1 MNIFGVTKMSKTV
14 ATCIA
19 ETNLVQGEPQE
30 NVFFLTLSRK
40 IEDFPNEFL
49 RTARSTSPIQIC
61 AIFST
66 IGPDNL
72 AAVLNLELNAELE
85 KIAAACSN
93 QAVLDFEGFAN
104 QVINNLNVKVCNFAA
119 NKGTQFKTSM
129 SMFVIEG
136 DILRVIHVG
145 ITKAV
150 LFRNNRIMLLTEEQ
164 TVAHRYVQMGAIQ
177 PGEELTHPENM
188 NLTQYLGKMP
198 QEGPV
203 NADKKVHLKLQD
215 NDELFLM
222 GVGLS
227 RKLPSQ
233 MRNSIIAKPLSTEVK
248 SKEIINAAVS
258 YGLKSGLTLIDIK
271 VESTFLL
278 PGDAVINSNLK
289 TEAPVATRPGNAA
302 KEQSNNAFTNF
313 ESSDDSSNTINYVP
327 GSATLG
333 LSDMDDDE
341 PIVNEQKEKIKT
353 IIIPIVIFIV
363 CILLGFGVTF
373 MVFNMK
379 NLISFTEPTT
389 FLTDS
394 SIGTVLYAASDST
407 PVYSQASLDATVIGT
422 LNRGDVVTLQ
432 EVADNTFSKVVTA
445 NNVTGYV
452 LSAQLLEEDPTYF
465 DETTEMTGDPTPVP
479 TTDTMP
485 TESTTHMT
493 TTAVQTD
500 QIWNT
505 KATTT
510 TSSSETVEPD
520 ENKMTPMPT
529 PTDGNGGN
537 GGNEGGNGG
546 NEGGNGGNEGGN
558 GGNEGGNGGN
568 EGGNGGNEGGNGG
581 NEGGNGGNEGGNG
594 GNEGG
599 NGGGNEGGNGGGN
612 EGGNGGGDNGGNAG
626 GDNGGGNEGGGDAQ
640 AE

>member
-1 MNIFGVTKMSKTV
+1 MSKTV

-19 ETNLVQGEPQE
+19 ETNLIQGEPQE

-72 AAVLNLELNAELE
+72 SAVLNLELNAELE
-85 KIAAACSN
+85 KIVAGCAN
-93 QAVLDFEGFAN
+93 QAVLDFDGFAN
-104 QVINNLNVKVCNFAA
+104 QVINTLNVKVCNFAA

-177 PGEELTHPENM
+177 ASEELTHPENM

-215 NDELFLM
+215 DDELFLM

-258 YGLKSGLTLIDIK
+258 YGLKAGLTLIDIK

-278 PGDAVINSNLK
+278 PGDAVINNNLK
-289 TEAPVATRPGNAA
+289 SDAQVAKSGNASKA
-302 KEQSNNAFTNF
+302 KSNAYSNF
-313 ESSDDSSNTINYVP
+313 DSDEDSSDTINFVP
-327 GSATLG
+327 GEAG
-333 LSDMDDDE
+333 NGISDEEEE
-341 PIVNEQKEKIKT
+341 PIVNEKKEKAKT
-353 IIIPIVIFIV
+353 VIIPIVIFIV
-363 CILLGFGVTF
+363 CIVLGFGVTF
-373 MVFNMK
+373 MIFNMK
-379 NLISFTEPTT
+379 NLINFNETT
-389 FLTDS
+389 TSLANANAVGS
-394 SIGTVLYAASDST
+394 VLYASSDGV
-407 PVYSQASLDATVIGT
+407 PVYSSASLDGTVIAQ
-422 LNRGDVVTLQ
+422 LKRGDVVTLQ
-432 EVADNTFSKVVTA
+432 EKVDDTFSKVITA
-445 NNVTGYV
+445 NNVTGYI
-452 LSAQLLEEDPTYF
+452 LTAQLLDHDPTLN
-465 DETTEMTGDPTPVP
+465 DPTTVVTGDPTPVP
-479 TTDTMP
+479 VTTT
-485 TESTTHMT
+485 TETAVSIE

-500 QIWNT
+500 RINNGGGST
-505 KATTT
+505 TATTT
-510 TSSSETVEPD
+510 TSETSETTSESTTEPAEPNSSD
-520 ENKMTPMPT
+520 IVSPT
-529 PTDGNGGN
+529 PTASSESSADTTASETETETEATETETEATESETSAPENT
-537 GGNEGGNGG
+537 EPAT
-546 NEGGNGGNEGGN
+546 
-558 GGNEGGNGGN
+558 
-568 EGGNGGNEGGNGG
+568 
-581 NEGGNGGNEGGNG
+581 
-594 GNEGG
+594 
-599 NGGGNEGGNGGGN
+599 
-612 EGGNGGGDNGGNAG
+612 GGDENATV
-626 GDNGGGNEGGGDAQ
+626 
-640 AE
+640 

>member
-1 MNIFGVTKMSKTV
+1 MSKTV

-19 ETNLVQGEPQE
+19 ETNLIQGEPQE

-72 AAVLNLELNAELE
+72 SAVLNLELNAELE

-93 QAVLDFEGFAN
+93 QAVLDFDGFAN
-104 QVINNLNVKVCNFAA
+104 QVINTLNVKVCNFAA

-177 PGEELTHPENM
+177 ASEELTHPENM

-215 NDELFLM
+215 DDELFLM
-222 GVGLS
+222 GVGIS

-258 YGLKSGLTLIDIK
+258 YGLKAGLTLIDIK

-278 PGDAVINSNLK
+278 PGDAVINNNLK
-289 TEAPVATRPGNAA
+289 SDAQVASRPGNAQQA
-302 KEQSNNAFTNF
+302 KSNAYSNFTADSD
-313 ESSDDSSNTINYVP
+313 SSDTINFVP
-327 GSATLG
+327 GAGGNGISEAEE
-333 LSDMDDDE
+333 E
-341 PIVNEQKEKIKT
+341 PIVNEKKEKIKT
-353 IIIPIVIFIV
+353 VIIPIVIFIV
-363 CILLGFGVTF
+363 CIVLGFGVTF
-373 MVFNMK
+373 MIFNMK
-379 NLISFTEPTT
+379 NLINFTEATT
-389 FLTDS
+389 SLLNANAAGS
-394 SIGTVLYAASDST
+394 VLYASSDGV
-407 PVYSQASLDATVIGT
+407 PVYSSPSLDGTVIAQ
-422 LNRGDVVTLQ
+422 LKRGDVVTLQ
-432 EVADNTFSKVVTA
+432 EKVDDTFSKVITA
-445 NNVTGYV
+445 NNVTGYI
-452 LSAQLLEEDPTYF
+452 LTAQLLDQDPTKN
-465 DETTEMTGDPTPVP
+465 DPTTSMTGDPTPVP
-479 TTDTMP
+479 HTTA
-485 TESTTHMT
+485 TESTVVIE

-500 QIWNT
+500 RVNNGGGNT
-505 KATTT
+505 TTTTT
-510 TSSSETVEPD
+510 TSEETSESTTEPPESETIAS
-520 ENKMTPMPT
+520 PT
-529 PTDGNGGN
+529 PTESSATDTSATDTSATDTEATSDPGNGGS
-537 GGNEGGNGG
+537 GEGG
-546 NEGGNGGNEGGN
+546 EGGSGG
-558 GGNEGGNGGN
+558 
-568 EGGNGGNEGGNGG
+568 
-581 NEGGNGGNEGGNG
+581 
-594 GNEGG
+594 
-599 NGGGNEGGNGGGN
+599 
-612 EGGNGGGDNGGNAG
+612 
-626 GDNGGGNEGGGDAQ
+626 EGGGSEGGSGEGGSGGEGGAGEGG
-640 AE
+640 AGEGGAGGEGGTV

>member
-1 MNIFGVTKMSKTV
+1 MSKTV

-19 ETNLVQGEPQE
+19 ETNLIQGDPQE

-72 AAVLNLELNAELE
+72 AAVLNLELNQELE
-85 KIAAACSN
+85 RIAASCANS
-93 QAVLDFEGFAN
+93 AVLDFDGFAN

-136 DILRVIHVG
+136 DILRVLHVG

-177 PGEELTHPENM
+177 PSEELTHPENM

-203 NADKKVHLKLQD
+203 NADRKVHLKLQD

-258 YGLKSGLTLIDIK
+258 YGIKSGLTLIDLK

-278 PGDAVINSNLK
+278 PGDAVINSNLR
-289 TEAPVATRPGNAA
+289 TDSQMA
-302 KEQSNNAFTNF
+302 KPENVRRAESNNAFTDF
-313 ESSDDSSNTINYVP
+313 ENDYDDGDASDTINYVP
-327 GSATLG
+327 GSAVA
-333 LSDMDDDE
+333 SFAEEDE
-341 PIVNEQKEKIKT
+341 EEVIVNESKERVKT
-353 IIIPIVIFIV
+353 IIIPVIIFIICV
-363 CILLGFGVTF
+363 LLGFGVTF

-379 NLISFTEPTT
+379 DLISFSEETT
-389 FLTDS
+389 TLGPS
-394 SIGTVLYAASDST
+394 AVGSVLYASQDKVSVYSKASEDST
-407 PVYSQASLDATVIGT
+407 IIGSLS
-422 LNRGDVVTLQ
+422 RGEPVTLQ
-432 EVADNTFSKVVTA
+432 EVTNETFAKVLTK

-452 LSAQLLEEDPTYF
+452 ISAQLSAEDPTAGESSSDPFGEESSATTPDIDDTEQTVHTTGVKKDDIYF
-465 DETTEMTGDPTPVP
+465 PTKKTTTTTTYETDEFGNPIIPSPTPDPNNQNPDNPTPTPKPDNPDNPDNPPTNTPVP
-479 TTDTMP
+479 
-485 TESTTHMT
+485 
-493 TTAVQTD
+493 
-500 QIWNT
+500 NT
-505 KATTT
+505 
-510 TSSSETVEPD
+510 
-520 ENKMTPMPT
+520 PT
-529 PTDGNGGN
+529 PAPATNTPVPPPPTNTPVPPKPTDPPPPP
-537 GGNEGGNGG
+537 
-546 NEGGNGGNEGGN
+546 
-558 GGNEGGNGGN
+558 
-568 EGGNGGNEGGNGG
+568 
-581 NEGGNGGNEGGNG
+581 
-594 GNEGG
+594 
-599 NGGGNEGGNGGGN
+599 
-612 EGGNGGGDNGGNAG
+612 
-626 GDNGGGNEGGGDAQ
+626 DNGGGNGGDDNNG
-640 AE
+640 

>member
-1 MNIFGVTKMSKTV
+1 MSKTV

-72 AAVLNLELNAELE
+72 SAVLNLELNQELE
-85 KIAAACSN
+85 RIVAGCANS
-93 QAVLDFEGFAN
+93 AVLDFDGFAN

-136 DILRVIHVG
+136 DILRVLHVG

-177 PGEELTHPENM
+177 PSEELTHPENM

-203 NADKKVHLKLQD
+203 NADRKVHLKLQD

-233 MRNSIIAKPLSTEVK
+233 MRNSIIAKPMTTEVK

-258 YGLKSGLTLIDIK
+258 YGIKSGLTLIDIK

-278 PGDAVINSNLK
+278 PGDAVINSNLR
-289 TEAPVATRPGNAA
+289 TESQIARPEKVRRA
-302 KEQSNNAFTNF
+302 ESNNAFTDF
-313 ESSDDSSNTINYVP
+313 ENEYEDDDASDTINYVP
-327 GSATLG
+327 GSAVA
-333 LSDMDDDE
+333 SFADEDEEE
-341 PIVNEQKEKIKT
+341 PIVNESKERAKT
-353 IIIPIVIFIV
+353 IIIPVIIFIICV
-363 CILLGFGVTF
+363 LLGFGVTF
-373 MVFNMK
+373 LVFNMK
-379 NLISFTEPTT
+379 DLISFTEESTT
-389 FLTDS
+389 LGPS
-394 SIGTVLYAASDST
+394 AVGSVLYAAQDQVSVYSKASQDST
-407 PVYSQASLDATVIGT
+407 IIGSLS
-422 LNRGDVVTLQ
+422 RGEPVTLQ
-432 EVADNTFSKVVTA
+432 EITDETFVKVLTK
-445 NNVTGYV
+445 NNVTGYIV
-452 LSAQLLEEDPTYF
+452 SALLTADDPTAGESSSDPF
-465 DETTEMTGDPTPVP
+465 GEESSATTPVIENTDETVHTTGVKKDDIYFPTKKTTTTTTMESIGIDEQGNPIYPTPTPDPNKPATPTPKQDNPDNPTPTPKQQADPTP
-479 TTDTMP
+479 TTP
-485 TESTTHMT
+485 
-493 TTAVQTD
+493 
-500 QIWNT
+500 
-505 KATTT
+505 K
-510 TSSSETVEPD
+510 
-520 ENKMTPMPT
+520 
-529 PTDGNGGN
+529 PTDPPPKPT
-537 GGNEGGNGG
+537 
-546 NEGGNGGNEGGN
+546 
-558 GGNEGGNGGN
+558 
-568 EGGNGGNEGGNGG
+568 
-581 NEGGNGGNEGGNG
+581 
-594 GNEGG
+594 
-599 NGGGNEGGNGGGN
+599 
-612 EGGNGGGDNGGNAG
+612 DPPKP
-626 GDNGGGNEGGGDAQ
+626 DNGGGNEGGGG
-640 AE
+640 E

>member
-1 MNIFGVTKMSKTV
+1 MSKTV

-19 ETNLVQGEPQE
+19 ETNLIQGEPQE

-72 AAVLNLELNAELE
+72 SAVLNLELNAELE
-85 KIAAACSN
+85 KIVAACAN
-93 QAVLDFEGFAN
+93 QAVLDFDGFAN
-104 QVINNLNVKVCNFAA
+104 QVINTLNVKVCNFAA

-177 PGEELTHPENM
+177 ASEELTHPENM

-215 NDELFLM
+215 DDELFLM

-258 YGLKSGLTLIDIK
+258 YGLKAGLTLIDIK
-271 VESTFLL
+271 VESTFLI
-278 PGDAVINSNLK
+278 PGDAVINNNLK
-289 TEAPVATRPGNAA
+289 SDAQVAKSGNASKA
-302 KEQSNNAFTNF
+302 KSNAYSNF
-313 ESSDDSSNTINYVP
+313 DSDEDSSDTINFVP
-327 GSATLG
+327 GEAG
-333 LSDMDDDE
+333 NGISDEEEE
-341 PIVNEQKEKIKT
+341 PIVNEKKEKAKT
-353 IIIPIVIFIV
+353 VIIPIVIFIV
-363 CILLGFGVTF
+363 CIVLGFGVTF
-373 MVFNMK
+373 MIFNMK
-379 NLISFTEPTT
+379 NLINFSETT
-389 FLTDS
+389 TSLANANAVGS
-394 SIGTVLYAASDST
+394 VLYASSDGV
-407 PVYSQASLDATVIGT
+407 PVYSSASLDGTVIAQ
-422 LNRGDVVTLQ
+422 LKRGDVVTLQ
-432 EVADNTFSKVVTA
+432 EKVDDTFSKVITA
-445 NNVTGYV
+445 NNVTGYI
-452 LSAQLLEEDPTYF
+452 LTAQLLDHDPTLN
-465 DETTEMTGDPTPVP
+465 DPTTVVTGDPTPVP
-479 TTDTMP
+479 VTATTETAASI
-485 TESTTHMT
+485 E

-500 QIWNT
+500 RVN
-505 KATTT
+505 
-510 TSSSETVEPD
+510 
-520 ENKMTPMPT
+520 
-529 PTDGNGGN
+529 
-537 GGNEGGNGG
+537 
-546 NEGGNGGNEGGN
+546 
-558 GGNEGGNGGN
+558 
-568 EGGNGGNEGGNGG
+568 
-581 NEGGNGGNEGGNG
+581 
-594 GNEGG
+594 
-599 NGGGNEGGNGGGN
+599 NGGGNTTTTTTTAEETSESTTEPPESETIASPTPTESSETPASPTPDPNGGSGEGGENGGGSG
-612 EGGNGGGDNGGNAG
+612 EGGENGGGSGEGGENGGGSGEGGENGGGSGEGGENGGGAGEGGNAG
-626 GDNGGGNEGGGDAQ
+626 GECGGDATV
-640 AE
+640 

>member
-1 MNIFGVTKMSKTV
+1 MSKTV

-72 AAVLNLELNAELE
+72 SAVLNLELNAELE
-85 KIAAACSN
+85 RIASVCAN
-93 QAVLDFEGFAN
+93 QAVLDFDGFAN

-177 PGEELTHPENM
+177 ASEELTHPENM

-227 RKLPSQ
+227 RRLPSQ
-233 MRNSIIAKPLSTEVK
+233 MRNSIIAKPLTTEVK

-258 YGLKSGLTLIDIK
+258 YGIKSGLTLIDIK

-278 PGDAVINSNLK
+278 PGDAVINSNLR
-289 TEAPVATRPGNAA
+289 TEAGLSRRDNKRNA
-302 KEQSNNAFTNF
+302 ESNAFTDF
-313 ESSDDSSNTINYVP
+313 ENDNDLDYDSGSSDTINYVP
-327 GSATLG
+327 GSASASFAE
-333 LSDMDDDE
+333 SDE
-341 PIVNEQKEKIKT
+341 EELIVNESKERVKT
-353 IIIPIVIFIV
+353 IIIPIIIFLI
-363 CILLGFGVTF
+363 CIILGFGVTF
-373 MVFNMK
+373 MIFNMK
-379 NLISFTEPTT
+379 DLIDLSGTTPTS
-389 FLTDS
+389 LPVGVGS
-394 SIGTVLYAASDST
+394 VLYASENMV
-407 PVYSQASLDATVIGT
+407 PVYSKASEESTVIGT
-422 LNRGDVVTLQ
+422 LNYGDPVTLK
-432 EVADNTFSKVVTA
+432 EITNEAFSKIITA

-452 LSAQLLEEDPTYF
+452 ASTKLISENPITGTSEFDPFGDATSVTTAEVTLP
-465 DETTEMTGDPTPVP
+465 DGETVQTTGVKKDNIYYPATPTPKP
-479 TTDTMP
+479 TL
-485 TESTTHMT
+485 ES
-493 TTAVQTD
+493 
-500 QIWNT
+500 IGY
-505 KATTT
+505 
-510 TSSSETVEPD
+510 D
-520 ENKMTPMPT
+520 EEGNPIYPT
-529 PTDGNGGN
+529 PTPDPNKPTPTPDPN
-537 GGNEGGNGG
+537 QPTTAPASPTPKQDNPSPTP
-546 NEGGNGGNEGGN
+546 
-558 GGNEGGNGGN
+558 
-568 EGGNGGNEGGNGG
+568 
-581 NEGGNGGNEGGNG
+581 
-594 GNEGG
+594 
-599 NGGGNEGGNGGGN
+599 GGGGGDNPT
-612 EGGNGGGDNGGNAG
+612 ETPPKPTDPPTEAPKPPTEAPKPPTEAPKPTTPPENGGGDANNG
-626 GDNGGGNEGGGDAQ
+626 
-640 AE
+640 

>member
-1 MNIFGVTKMSKTV
+1 MSKTV

-19 ETNLVQGEPQE
+19 ETNLIQGEPQE

-72 AAVLNLELNAELE
+72 SAVLNLELNAELE
-85 KIAAACSN
+85 KIVAACAN
-93 QAVLDFEGFAN
+93 QAVLDFDGFAN
-104 QVINNLNVKVCNFAA
+104 QVINTLNVKVCNFAA

-177 PGEELTHPENM
+177 ASEELTHPENM

-215 NDELFLM
+215 DDELFLM

-258 YGLKSGLTLIDIK
+258 YGLKAGLTLIDIK

-278 PGDAVINSNLK
+278 PGDAVINNNLKSDAQVAKSGNASKAKSNAYSNLDSD
-289 TEAPVATRPGNAA
+289 ED
-302 KEQSNNAFTNF
+302 
-313 ESSDDSSNTINYVP
+313 SSDTINFVP
-327 GSATLG
+327 GEAG
-333 LSDMDDDE
+333 NGISDEEEE
-341 PIVNEQKEKIKT
+341 PIVNEKKEKAKT
-353 IIIPIVIFIV
+353 VIIPIVIFIV
-363 CILLGFGVTF
+363 CIVLGFGVTF
-373 MVFNMK
+373 MIFNMK
-379 NLISFTEPTT
+379 NLINFSETT
-389 FLTDS
+389 TSLANANAVGS
-394 SIGTVLYAASDST
+394 VLYASSDGV
-407 PVYSQASLDATVIGT
+407 PVYSSASLDGTVIAQ
-422 LNRGDVVTLQ
+422 LKRGDVVTLQ
-432 EVADNTFSKVVTA
+432 EKVDDTFSKVITA
-445 NNVTGYV
+445 NNVTGYI
-452 LSAQLLEEDPTYF
+452 LTAQLLDHDPTLN
-465 DETTEMTGDPTPVP
+465 DPTTVVTGDPTPVP
-479 TTDTMP
+479 VTATTETAASI
-485 TESTTHMT
+485 E

-500 QIWNT
+500 RVN
-505 KATTT
+505 
-510 TSSSETVEPD
+510 
-520 ENKMTPMPT
+520 
-529 PTDGNGGN
+529 
-537 GGNEGGNGG
+537 
-546 NEGGNGGNEGGN
+546 
-558 GGNEGGNGGN
+558 
-568 EGGNGGNEGGNGG
+568 
-581 NEGGNGGNEGGNG
+581 
-594 GNEGG
+594 
-599 NGGGNEGGNGGGN
+599 NGGGNTTTTTTTAEETSESTTEPPESETIASPTPTESSETPASPTPDPNGGSGEGGENGGGSG
-612 EGGNGGGDNGGNAG
+612 EGGENGGGSGEGGE
-626 GDNGGGNEGGGDAQ
+626 NGGGSGEGGGSEGGSGEGGAGEGG
-640 AE
+640 AGGEGGTV

>member
-1 MNIFGVTKMSKTV
+1 MSKTV

-72 AAVLNLELNAELE
+72 SAVLNLELNNELE

-129 SMFVIEG
+129 TMFVIEG

-150 LFRNNRIMLLTEEQ
+150 LFRNNRIMLLTQEQ
-164 TVAHRYVQMGAIQ
+164 TVAHRYVEMGAIQ
-177 PGEELTHPENM
+177 ASEELTHPENM

-203 NADKKVHLKLQD
+203 NADRKIHLKLQD

-233 MRNSIIAKPLSTEVK
+233 MRNAIIAKPLSTEVK
-248 SKEIINAAVS
+248 SKEIINSAVS
-258 YGLKSGLTLIDIK
+258 YGIKSGLTLIDIK

-289 TEAPVATRPGNAA
+289 TDATVSARPGTGAA
-302 KEQSNNAFTNF
+302 AQAASAYSNF
-313 ESSDDSSNTINYVP
+313 ETGNDSSDTINYVP
-327 GSATLG
+327 GSAIAG
-333 LSDMDDDE
+333 MADEDDE
-341 PIVNEQKEKIKT
+341 PIVNEQKEKVKT
-353 IIIPIVIFIV
+353 IIIPIVIFLV
-363 CILLGFGVTF
+363 CVLLGFGVTF
-373 MVFNMK
+373 MIFNMK
-379 NLISFTEPTT
+379 NLISFTEATT
-389 FLTDS
+389 SLTDAK
-394 SIGTVLYAASDST
+394 GFVLYAASDAV
-407 PVYSQASLDATVIGT
+407 PVYSQASLDSTIIGY
-422 LNRGDVVTLQ
+422 LKRGDVVTLQ
-432 EVADNTFSKVVTA
+432 EVADNTFSKIVTA

-452 LSAQLLEEDPTYF
+452 LSASLLNEDPTYN
-465 DETTEMTGDPTPVP
+465 DETSEMTGDPTPIP
-479 TTDTMP
+479 TDLDPEDT
-485 TESTTHMT
+485 TTSMT

-500 QIWNT
+500 QFWGRGSSNT
-505 KATTT
+505 NTPTP
-510 TSSSETVEPD
+510 S
-520 ENKMTPMPT
+520 PMPEGDEEKMKLTIT
-529 PTDGNGGN
+529 PSPSPTPG
-537 GGNEGGNGG
+537 EGGQGQG
-546 NEGGNGGNEGGN
+546 QGEGGQGQGEGGQ
-558 GGNEGGNGGN
+558 GQGEGGQGQG
-568 EGGNGGNEGGNGG
+568 EGGQGQGEGGQGQG
-581 NEGGNGGNEGGNG
+581 EGGQGQGEGGQG
-594 GNEGG
+594 QGQG
-599 NGGGNEGGNGGGN
+599 
-612 EGGNGGGDNGGNAG
+612 
-626 GDNGGGNEGGGDAQ
+626 EGGGDTGGGNSGGDAGGDQ
-640 AE
+640 GGADNN

>member
-1 MNIFGVTKMSKTV
+1 MSKTV

-72 AAVLNLELNAELE
+72 SAVLNLELNAELE
-85 KIAAACSN
+85 RIASVCAN
-93 QAVLDFEGFAN
+93 QAVLDFDGFAN

-177 PGEELTHPENM
+177 PSEELTHPENM

-227 RKLPSQ
+227 RRLPSQ

-258 YGLKSGLTLIDIK
+258 YGIKSGLTLIDMK

-278 PGDAVINSNLK
+278 PGDAVINSNLR
-289 TEAPVATRPGNAA
+289 TEAGLSRRDNQKGA
-302 KEQSNNAFTNF
+302 ESNAFTEFDNDSDLEF
-313 ESSDDSSNTINYVP
+313 NNDSSDTINYVP
-327 GSATLG
+327 GSASASYAE
-333 LSDMDDDE
+333 SDE
-341 PIVNEQKEKIKT
+341 EELIVNESKERLKT
-353 IIIPIVIFIV
+353 IIIPIIIFLV
-363 CILLGFGVTF
+363 CIILGFGVTF
-373 MVFNMK
+373 MIFNMK
-379 NLISFTEPTT
+379 DLIDLGGATT
-389 FLTDS
+389 STLPVGVGS
-394 SIGTVLYAASDST
+394 VLYANENMV
-407 PVYSQASLDATVIGT
+407 PVYSKASEEATVIGT
-422 LNRGDVVTLQ
+422 LNLGDAVTLK
-432 EVADNTFSKVVTA
+432 EITNEAFSKIVTA

-452 LSAQLLEEDPTYF
+452 ASDKLTAENPIKG
-465 DETTEMTGDPTPVP
+465 TTEFDPFGDATSVTTGEVTLPDGETVQTTGVKKDNIYYPPTATPKPTLESIGYDEEGNPIYPSPTPGG
-479 TTDTMP
+479 
-485 TESTTHMT
+485 
-493 TTAVQTD
+493 
-500 QIWNT
+500 
-505 KATTT
+505 
-510 TSSSETVEPD
+510 
-520 ENKMTPMPT
+520 PT
-529 PTDGNGGN
+529 PTPGGPTPTPSAQTPTTAPATPTP
-537 GGNEGGNGG
+537 
-546 NEGGNGGNEGGN
+546 
-558 GGNEGGNGGN
+558 
-568 EGGNGGNEGGNGG
+568 
-581 NEGGNGGNEGGNG
+581 
-594 GNEGG
+594 
-599 NGGGNEGGNGGGN
+599 
-612 EGGNGGGDNGGNAG
+612 GGGDNPTEAPKPTDKPTEAPKPTDPPPTEAPKPTDPPPPPKPTDPPPP
-626 GDNGGGNEGGGDAQ
+626 DNGGGSEG
-640 AE
+640 

>member
-1 MNIFGVTKMSKTV
+1 MSKTV

-19 ETNLVQGEPQE
+19 ETNLIQGEPQE

-72 AAVLNLELNAELE
+72 SAVLNLELNAELE
-85 KIAAACSN
+85 KIVAACAN
-93 QAVLDFEGFAN
+93 QAVLDFDGFAN
-104 QVINNLNVKVCNFAA
+104 QVINTLNVKVCNFAA

-177 PGEELTHPENM
+177 ASEELTHPENM

-215 NDELFLM
+215 DDELFLM

-248 SKEIINAAVS
+248 AKEIINAAVS
-258 YGLKSGLTLIDIK
+258 YGLKAGLTLIDIK

-278 PGDAVINSNLK
+278 PGDAVINNNLK
-289 TEAPVATRPGNAA
+289 SDAQVAKSANASKA
-302 KEQSNNAFTNF
+302 KSNAYSNF
-313 ESSDDSSNTINYVP
+313 DSDEDSSDTINFVP
-327 GSATLG
+327 GEAG
-333 LSDMDDDE
+333 NGISDEEEE
-341 PIVNEQKEKIKT
+341 PIVNEKKEKAKT
-353 IIIPIVIFIV
+353 VIIPIVIFIV
-363 CILLGFGVTF
+363 CIVLGFGVTF
-373 MVFNMK
+373 MIFNMK
-379 NLISFTEPTT
+379 NLINFSETT
-389 FLTDS
+389 TSLANANAVGS
-394 SIGTVLYAASDST
+394 VLYASSDGV
-407 PVYSQASLDATVIGT
+407 PVYSSASLDGTVIAQ
-422 LNRGDVVTLQ
+422 LKRGDVVTLQ
-432 EVADNTFSKVVTA
+432 EKVDDTFSKVITA
-445 NNVTGYV
+445 NNVTGYI
-452 LSAQLLEEDPTYF
+452 LTAQLLDHDPTLN
-465 DETTEMTGDPTPVP
+465 DPTTVVTGDPTPVP
-479 TTDTMP
+479 VTATTETAASI
-485 TESTTHMT
+485 E

-500 QIWNT
+500 RVN
-505 KATTT
+505 
-510 TSSSETVEPD
+510 
-520 ENKMTPMPT
+520 
-529 PTDGNGGN
+529 
-537 GGNEGGNGG
+537 
-546 NEGGNGGNEGGN
+546 
-558 GGNEGGNGGN
+558 
-568 EGGNGGNEGGNGG
+568 
-581 NEGGNGGNEGGNG
+581 
-594 GNEGG
+594 
-599 NGGGNEGGNGGGN
+599 NGGGNTTTTTTTAEETSESTTEPPESETIASPTPTESSETPASPTPDPNGGSGEGGENGGGSG
-612 EGGNGGGDNGGNAG
+612 EGGENGGGSGEGGENGGGSGEGGENGGGSGEGGENGGGAGEGGNAG
-626 GDNGGGNEGGGDAQ
+626 GEGGGDATV
-640 AE
+640 

>member
-1 MNIFGVTKMSKTV
+1 MSKTV

-72 AAVLNLELNAELE
+72 SAVLNLELNAELE

-233 MRNSIIAKPLSTEVK
+233 MRNSIIAKPLTTEVK
-248 SKEIINAAVS
+248 AKEIINAAVS

-289 TEAPVATRPGNAA
+289 TEAPVAQRPGNAA
-302 KEQSNNAFTNF
+302 KTQNASDFTNLEKE
-313 ESSDDSSNTINYVP
+313 ESADDTINYVP
-327 GSATLG
+327 GSATAAVAG
-333 LSDMDDDE
+333 MSDPEEEE
-341 PIVNEQKEKIKT
+341 PIVNEKKEKIKT

-363 CILLGFGVTF
+363 CVLLGFGVTF

-379 NLISFTEPTT
+379 DLISFTEATT
-389 FLTDS
+389 FLPTS
-394 SIGTVLYAASDST
+394 AGSVLYAASDGV
-407 PVYSQASLDATVIGT
+407 PVYSQASLDSTVIGN

-432 EVADNTFSKVVTA
+432 EITDSTFSKVITA

-465 DETTEMTGDPTPVP
+465 DETTEMTGDPTPIP
-479 TTDTMP
+479 TTETA
-485 TESTTHMT
+485 ESTTQMT

-500 QIWNT
+500 QIWSTT

-510 TSSSETVEPD
+510 SSESSDSSATVEPPD
-520 ENKMTPMPT
+520 DVTPT
-529 PTDGNGGN
+529 PNPD
-537 GGNEGGNGG
+537 
-546 NEGGNGGNEGGN
+546 
-558 GGNEGGNGGN
+558 
-568 EGGNGGNEGGNGG
+568 
-581 NEGGNGGNEGGNG
+581 
-594 GNEGG
+594 
-599 NGGGNEGGNGGGN
+599 
-612 EGGNGGGDNGGNAG
+612 GGNGGGDNGGGDNGG
-626 GDNGGGNEGGGDAQ
+626 GDNGGGDNGGGDNGGGDNGGGDNGGGDNGGGDNGGGDNGGGDNGGGDNGGGDNGGSNGGDAGGGDAGGGD
-640 AE
+640 AGAGE

>member
-1 MNIFGVTKMSKTV
+1 MSKTV

-19 ETNLVQGEPQE
+19 ETNLIQGEPQE

-72 AAVLNLELNAELE
+72 SAVLNLELNAELE
-85 KIAAACSN
+85 KIVAGCAN
-93 QAVLDFEGFAN
+93 QAVLDFDGFAN
-104 QVINNLNVKVCNFAA
+104 QVINTLNVKVCNFAA

-177 PGEELTHPENM
+177 ASEELTHPENM

-215 NDELFLM
+215 DDEFFLM

-258 YGLKSGLTLIDIK
+258 YGLKAGLTLIDIK

-278 PGDAVINSNLK
+278 PGDAVINNNLK
-289 TEAPVATRPGNAA
+289 SDAQVAKSGNASKA
-302 KEQSNNAFTNF
+302 KSNAYSNF
-313 ESSDDSSNTINYVP
+313 DSDEDSSDTINFVP
-327 GSATLG
+327 GEAG
-333 LSDMDDDE
+333 NGISDEEEE
-341 PIVNEQKEKIKT
+341 PIVNEKKEKAKT
-353 IIIPIVIFIV
+353 VIIPIVIFIV
-363 CILLGFGVTF
+363 CIVLGFGVTF
-373 MVFNMK
+373 MIFNMK
-379 NLISFTEPTT
+379 NLINFNETT
-389 FLTDS
+389 TSLANANAVGS
-394 SIGTVLYAASDST
+394 VLYASSDGV
-407 PVYSQASLDATVIGT
+407 PVYSSASLDGTVIAQ
-422 LNRGDVVTLQ
+422 LKRGDVVTLQ
-432 EVADNTFSKVVTA
+432 EKVDDTFSKVITA
-445 NNVTGYV
+445 NNVTGYI
-452 LSAQLLEEDPTYF
+452 LTAQLLDHDPTLN
-465 DETTEMTGDPTPVP
+465 DPTTVVTGDPTPVP
-479 TTDTMP
+479 VTTT
-485 TESTTHMT
+485 TETAASIE

-500 QIWNT
+500 RVNNGGGSSTQ
-505 KATTT
+505 ATTAAPT
-510 TSSSETVEPD
+510 DTSTPTPDPNSVEPG
-520 ENKMTPMPT
+520 ETEPSPT
-529 PTDGNGGN
+529 PTDATETPSPTPDPNNGGS
-537 GGNEGGNGG
+537 E
-546 NEGGNGGNEGGN
+546 
-558 GGNEGGNGGN
+558 
-568 EGGNGGNEGGNGG
+568 
-581 NEGGNGGNEGGNG
+581 
-594 GNEGG
+594 EGG
-599 NGGGNEGGNGGGN
+599 NGGGSGEGGENGGGSG
-612 EGGNGGGDNGGNAG
+612 EGGENGGGSGEGGE
-626 GDNGGGNEGGGDAQ
+626 NGGGSGEGGGDATV
-640 AE
+640 

>member
-1 MNIFGVTKMSKTV
+1 MSKTV

-19 ETNLVQGEPQE
+19 ETNLIQGEPQE

-72 AAVLNLELNAELE
+72 SAVLNLELNAELE
-85 KIAAACSN
+85 KIVAACAN
-93 QAVLDFEGFAN
+93 QAVLDFDGFAN
-104 QVINNLNVKVCNFAA
+104 QVINTLNVKVCNFAA

-177 PGEELTHPENM
+177 ASEELTHPENM

-215 NDELFLM
+215 DDELFLM

-258 YGLKSGLTLIDIK
+258 YGLKAGLTLIDIK

-278 PGDAVINSNLK
+278 PGDAVINNNLK
-289 TEAPVATRPGNAA
+289 SDAQVAKSGNASKA
-302 KEQSNNAFTNF
+302 KSNAYSNF
-313 ESSDDSSNTINYVP
+313 DSDEDSSDTINFVP
-327 GSATLG
+327 GEAG
-333 LSDMDDDE
+333 NGISDEEEE
-341 PIVNEQKEKIKT
+341 PIVNEKKEKAKT
-353 IIIPIVIFIV
+353 VIIPIVIFIV
-363 CILLGFGVTF
+363 CIVLGFGVTF
-373 MVFNMK
+373 MIFNMK
-379 NLISFTEPTT
+379 NLINFSETT
-389 FLTDS
+389 TSLANANAVGS
-394 SIGTVLYAASDST
+394 VLYASSDGV
-407 PVYSQASLDATVIGT
+407 PVYSSASLDGTVIAQ
-422 LNRGDVVTLQ
+422 LKRGDVVTLQ
-432 EVADNTFSKVVTA
+432 EKVDDTFSKVITA
-445 NNVTGYV
+445 NNVTGYI
-452 LSAQLLEEDPTYF
+452 LTAQLLDHDPTLN
-465 DETTEMTGDPTPVP
+465 DPTTVVTGDPTPVP
-479 TTDTMP
+479 VTTT
-485 TESTTHMT
+485 TETAAPIE

-500 QIWNT
+500 RVN
-505 KATTT
+505 
-510 TSSSETVEPD
+510 
-520 ENKMTPMPT
+520 
-529 PTDGNGGN
+529 
-537 GGNEGGNGG
+537 
-546 NEGGNGGNEGGN
+546 
-558 GGNEGGNGGN
+558 
-568 EGGNGGNEGGNGG
+568 
-581 NEGGNGGNEGGNG
+581 
-594 GNEGG
+594 
-599 NGGGNEGGNGGGN
+599 NGGGNTTTTTTAEETSESTTEPPESETIASPTPTESSETPASPTPDPNGGSGEGGENGGGSG
-612 EGGNGGGDNGGNAG
+612 EGGENGGGSGEGGENGGGSGEGGENGGGSGEGGENGGGAGEGGNAG
-626 GDNGGGNEGGGDAQ
+626 GEGGGDATV
-640 AE
+640 

>member
-1 MNIFGVTKMSKTV
+1 MSKTV

-72 AAVLNLELNAELE
+72 SAVLNLELNAELE
-85 KIAAACSN
+85 RIAAACSN

-177 PGEELTHPENM
+177 ASEELTHPENM

-248 SKEIINAAVS
+248 AKEIINSAIS
-258 YGLKSGLTLIDIK
+258 YGLKAGLTLIDIK

-289 TEAPVATRPGNAA
+289 NDAEVAPSRPGNAA
-302 KEQSNNAFTNF
+302 REQKSQAYTNF
-313 ESSDDSSNTINYVP
+313 DSGADSSDTINFVP
-327 GSATLG
+327 GETSNG
-333 LSDMDDDE
+333 VDPEEE
-341 PIVNEQKEKIKT
+341 PIVNEKKEKIKT
-353 IIIPIVIFIV
+353 IIIPIVVFLV

-373 MVFNMK
+373 MIFNMK
-379 NLISFTEPTT
+379 DLISFTEATT
-389 FLTDS
+389 TLPDTAGS
-394 SIGTVLYAASDST
+394 VLYAASDGI
-407 PVYSQASLDATVIGT
+407 PVYSQAALDATVIGN

-432 EVADNTFSKVVTA
+432 ELSEDGTFSKVVTA

-452 LSAQLLEEDPTYF
+452 LSAQLLEEDPTYY
-465 DETTEMTGDPTPVP
+465 DETSEMLSDPTPVP
-479 TTDTMP
+479 TTEVI
-485 TESTTHMT
+485 TEETTHMT

-500 QIWNT
+500 QIWSTT

-510 TSSSETVEPD
+510 DPNSVETGESDQVAP
-520 ENKMTPMPT
+520 
-529 PTDGNGGN
+529 
-537 GGNEGGNGG
+537 
-546 NEGGNGGNEGGN
+546 
-558 GGNEGGNGGN
+558 
-568 EGGNGGNEGGNGG
+568 
-581 NEGGNGGNEGGNG
+581 
-594 GNEGG
+594 
-599 NGGGNEGGNGGGN
+599 
-612 EGGNGGGDNGGNAG
+612 GGDAAGGDAGAGAGDAGAGAGDAGAGAGDAGTGDAGAGAGDAGAGAGDAGGNAG
-626 GDNGGGNEGGGDAQ
+626 GDAGAGDAGGNAGGDAGAGDAGGNAGGDAGAADAGGNAGGDAGAADNGG
-640 AE
+640 AEAQ

>member
-1 MNIFGVTKMSKTV
+1 MSKTV

-19 ETNLVQGEPQE
+19 ETNLIQGEPQE

-72 AAVLNLELNAELE
+72 SAVLNLELNAELE
-85 KIAAACSN
+85 RIASACAN
-93 QAVLDFEGFAN
+93 QAVLDFDGFAN

-177 PGEELTHPENM
+177 PSEELTHPENM

-227 RKLPSQ
+227 RRLPSQ
-233 MRNSIIAKPLSTEVK
+233 MRNSIIAKPQTTEVK
-248 SKEIINAAVS
+248 AKEIINAAVS
-258 YGLKSGLTLIDIK
+258 YGIKSGLTLIDMK

-278 PGDAVINSNLK
+278 PGDAVINSNLR
-289 TEAPVATRPGNAA
+289 TEAGLSRRDNQKAA
-302 KEQSNNAFTNF
+302 ESNAFTDF
-313 ESSDDSSNTINYVP
+313 ENDKESDYDSDSSDTINYVP
-327 GSATLG
+327 GSAVASYAE
-333 LSDMDDDE
+333 SDE
-341 PIVNEQKEKIKT
+341 EELIVNESKERVKT
-353 IIIPIVIFIV
+353 IIIPLIIFIV
-363 CILLGFGVTF
+363 CIILGFGVTF
-373 MVFNMK
+373 MIFNMK
-379 NLISFTEPTT
+379 DLINFGDSTT
-389 FLTDS
+389 TTLPVGVGS
-394 SIGTVLYAASDST
+394 VLYANENMV
-407 PVYSQASLDATVIGT
+407 PVYSKASEEATVIGT
-422 LNRGDVVTLQ
+422 LNLGDPVTLK
-432 EVADNTFSKVVTA
+432 EITNEAFSKILTA

-452 LSAQLLEEDPTYF
+452 ASDKLTAENPITGTSEFDPFGDATSVTTGEVTLPDGETVQTTGVKKDNIYYPPTATPKPTLESIGTDEYGNPIYPTPTPDPNKPTPTP
-465 DETTEMTGDPTPVP
+465 DPNNTGKPSPTPNGGTPVP
-479 TTDTMP
+479 NSPTPAPATPVPDTP
-485 TESTTHMT
+485 TPAPATPVPDTPTPKPPEP
-493 TTAVQTD
+493 
-500 QIWNT
+500 T
-505 KATTT
+505 KATETT
-510 TSSSETVEPD
+510 PKPD
-520 ENKMTPMPT
+520 
-529 PTDGNGGN
+529 NG
-537 GGNEGGNGG
+537 
-546 NEGGNGGNEGGN
+546 
-558 GGNEGGNGGN
+558 
-568 EGGNGGNEGGNGG
+568 
-581 NEGGNGGNEGGNG
+581 
-594 GNEGG
+594 GG
-599 NGGGNEGGNGGGN
+599 NGGGE
-612 EGGNGGGDNGGNAG
+612 
-626 GDNGGGNEGGGDAQ
+626 GGDA
-640 AE
+640 

>member
-1 MNIFGVTKMSKTV
+1 MSKTV

-19 ETNLVQGEPQE
+19 ETNLIQGEPQE

-72 AAVLNLELNAELE
+72 SAVLNLELNAELE
-85 KIAAACSN
+85 KIVAACAN
-93 QAVLDFEGFAN
+93 QAVLDFDGFAN
-104 QVINNLNVKVCNFAA
+104 QVINTLNVKVCNFAA

-177 PGEELTHPENM
+177 ASEELTHPENM

-215 NDELFLM
+215 DDELFLM

-248 SKEIINAAVS
+248 AKEIINAAVS
-258 YGLKSGLTLIDIK
+258 YGLKAGLTLIDIK

-278 PGDAVINSNLK
+278 PGDAVINNNLK
-289 TEAPVATRPGNAA
+289 SDAQVAKSGNASKA
-302 KEQSNNAFTNF
+302 KSNAYSNF
-313 ESSDDSSNTINYVP
+313 DSDEDSSDTINFVP
-327 GSATLG
+327 GESG
-333 LSDMDDDE
+333 NGISDEEEE
-341 PIVNEQKEKIKT
+341 PIVNEKKEKAKT
-353 IIIPIVIFIV
+353 VIIPIVIFIV
-363 CILLGFGVTF
+363 CIVLGFGVTF
-373 MVFNMK
+373 MIFNMK
-379 NLISFTEPTT
+379 NLINFSETT
-389 FLTDS
+389 TSLANANAVGS
-394 SIGTVLYAASDST
+394 VLYASSDGV
-407 PVYSQASLDATVIGT
+407 PVYSSASLDGTVIAQ
-422 LNRGDVVTLQ
+422 LKRGDVVTLQ
-432 EVADNTFSKVVTA
+432 EKVDDTFSKVITA
-445 NNVTGYV
+445 NNVTGYI
-452 LSAQLLEEDPTYF
+452 LTAQLLDHDPTLN
-465 DETTEMTGDPTPVP
+465 DPTTVVTGDPTPVP
-479 TTDTMP
+479 VTTT
-485 TESTTHMT
+485 TETAAPIE

-500 QIWNT
+500 RVN
-505 KATTT
+505 
-510 TSSSETVEPD
+510 
-520 ENKMTPMPT
+520 
-529 PTDGNGGN
+529 
-537 GGNEGGNGG
+537 
-546 NEGGNGGNEGGN
+546 
-558 GGNEGGNGGN
+558 
-568 EGGNGGNEGGNGG
+568 
-581 NEGGNGGNEGGNG
+581 
-594 GNEGG
+594 
-599 NGGGNEGGNGGGN
+599 NGGGNTTTTTTTAEETSESTTEPPESETIASPTPTESSETPASPTPDPNGGSGEGGENGGGSG
-612 EGGNGGGDNGGNAG
+612 EGGENGGGSGEGGENGGENGGGSGEGGENGGGAGEGGNAG
-626 GDNGGGNEGGGDAQ
+626 GEGGGDATV
-640 AE
+640 

>member
-1 MNIFGVTKMSKTV
+1 MSKTV

-19 ETNLVQGEPQE
+19 ETNLIQGEPQE

-72 AAVLNLELNAELE
+72 SAVLNLELNAELE
-85 KIAAACSN
+85 KIVAACAN
-93 QAVLDFEGFAN
+93 QAVLDFDGFAN
-104 QVINNLNVKVCNFAA
+104 QVINTLNVKVCNFAA

-177 PGEELTHPENM
+177 ASEELTHPENM

-215 NDELFLM
+215 DDELFLM

-258 YGLKSGLTLIDIK
+258 YGLKAGLTLIDIK

-278 PGDAVINSNLK
+278 PGDAVINNNLK
-289 TEAPVATRPGNAA
+289 SDAQVAKSGNASKA
-302 KEQSNNAFTNF
+302 KSNAYSNF
-313 ESSDDSSNTINYVP
+313 DSDEDSSDTINFVP
-327 GSATLG
+327 GEAG
-333 LSDMDDDE
+333 NGISDEEEE
-341 PIVNEQKEKIKT
+341 PIVNEKKEKAKT
-353 IIIPIVIFIV
+353 VIIPIVIFIV
-363 CILLGFGVTF
+363 CIVLGFGVTF
-373 MVFNMK
+373 MIFNMK
-379 NLISFTEPTT
+379 NLINFSETT
-389 FLTDS
+389 TSLANANAVGS
-394 SIGTVLYAASDST
+394 VLYASSDGV
-407 PVYSQASLDATVIGT
+407 PVYSSASLDGTVIAQ
-422 LNRGDVVTLQ
+422 LKRGDVVTLQ
-432 EVADNTFSKVVTA
+432 EKVDDTFSKVITA
-445 NNVTGYV
+445 NNVTGYI
-452 LSAQLLEEDPTYF
+452 LTAQLLDHDPTLN
-465 DETTEMTGDPTPVP
+465 DPTTVVTGDPTPVP
-479 TTDTMP
+479 VTTT
-485 TESTTHMT
+485 TETAASIE

-500 QIWNT
+500 RVN
-505 KATTT
+505 
-510 TSSSETVEPD
+510 
-520 ENKMTPMPT
+520 
-529 PTDGNGGN
+529 
-537 GGNEGGNGG
+537 
-546 NEGGNGGNEGGN
+546 
-558 GGNEGGNGGN
+558 
-568 EGGNGGNEGGNGG
+568 
-581 NEGGNGGNEGGNG
+581 
-594 GNEGG
+594 
-599 NGGGNEGGNGGGN
+599 NGGGNTTTTTTTAEETSESTTEPPESETIASPTPTESSETPASPTPDPNGGSGEGGENGGGSG
-612 EGGNGGGDNGGNAG
+612 EGGENGGGAGEGGNAG
-626 GDNGGGNEGGGDAQ
+626 GEGGGDATV
-640 AE
+640 

>member
-1 MNIFGVTKMSKTV
+1 MSKTV

-19 ETNLVQGEPQE
+19 ETNLIQGDPQE

-72 AAVLNLELNAELE
+72 SAVLNLELNAELE
-85 KIAAACSN
+85 KIVAACSN
-93 QAVLDFEGFAN
+93 QAVLDFDGFAN
-104 QVINNLNVKVCNFAA
+104 QVINTLNVKVCNFAA

-177 PGEELTHPENM
+177 ASEELTHPENM

-215 NDELFLM
+215 DDELFLM

-258 YGLKSGLTLIDIK
+258 YGLKAGLTLIDIK

-289 TEAPVATRPGNAA
+289 SDAQVASRPGNASKA
-302 KEQSNNAFTNF
+302 QSNAYSNF
-313 ESSDDSSNTINYVP
+313 DSDDDDNSDTINFVP
-327 GSATLG
+327 GAAG
-333 LSDMDDDE
+333 NGISDVEEE
-341 PIVNEQKEKIKT
+341 PIVNEKKEKVKT
-353 IIIPIVIFIV
+353 VIIPIVIFIV
-363 CILLGFGVTF
+363 CIVLGFGVTF
-373 MVFNMK
+373 MIFNMK
-379 NLISFTEPTT
+379 NLINFSETT
-389 FLTDS
+389 TSLANANAVGS
-394 SIGTVLYAASDST
+394 VLYASSDGV
-407 PVYSQASLDATVIGT
+407 PVYSSASLDGTVIAQ
-422 LNRGDVVTLQ
+422 LRRGDVVTLQ
-432 EVADNTFSKVVTA
+432 EKVDDTFSKIITA
-445 NNVTGYV
+445 NNVTGYI
-452 LSAQLLEEDPTYF
+452 LTAQLLDQDPTLN
-465 DETTEMTGDPTPVP
+465 DPTTVMTGDPTPVP
-479 TTDTMP
+479 MTTA
-485 TESTTHMT
+485 TETAVSIE

-500 QIWNT
+500 RVNNGGGSATQAT
-505 KATTT
+505 TSATTT
-510 TSSSETVEPD
+510 TSETSETTVDPNSVEQGEPSPTPTESSADTSATESETESSETQSEATD
-520 ENKMTPMPT
+520 PT
-529 PTDGNGGN
+529 PAETDPEPADTDPTPAEPTSG
-537 GGNEGGNGG
+537 E
-546 NEGGNGGNEGGN
+546 
-558 GGNEGGNGGN
+558 
-568 EGGNGGNEGGNGG
+568 
-581 NEGGNGGNEGGNG
+581 
-594 GNEGG
+594 
-599 NGGGNEGGNGGGN
+599 
-612 EGGNGGGDNGGNAG
+612 
-626 GDNGGGNEGGGDAQ
+626 GGDATV
-640 AE
+640 

>member
-1 MNIFGVTKMSKTV
+1 MSKTV

-72 AAVLNLELNAELE
+72 SAVLNLELNAELE
-85 KIAAACSN
+85 RIASVCAN
-93 QAVLDFEGFAN
+93 QAVLDFDGFAN

-177 PGEELTHPENM
+177 PSEELTHPENM

-227 RKLPSQ
+227 RRLPSQ

-258 YGLKSGLTLIDIK
+258 YGIKSGLTLIDMK

-278 PGDAVINSNLK
+278 PGDAVINSNLR
-289 TEAPVATRPGNAA
+289 TEAGLSRRDNQKNA
-302 KEQSNNAFTNF
+302 ESNAFTEFDNDNDLEF
-313 ESSDDSSNTINYVP
+313 DNDSSNTINYVP
-327 GSATLG
+327 GSASASYAE
-333 LSDMDDDE
+333 SDE
-341 PIVNEQKEKIKT
+341 EELIVNESKERIKT
-353 IIIPIVIFIV
+353 IIIPIVIFLI
-363 CILLGFGVTF
+363 CIILGFGVTF
-373 MVFNMK
+373 MIFNMK
-379 NLISFTEPTT
+379 DLVNLSGSTT
-389 FLTDS
+389 TTLPVGVGS
-394 SIGTVLYAASDST
+394 VLYASENMV
-407 PVYSQASLDATVIGT
+407 PVYSKASEEATIIGT
-422 LNRGDVVTLQ
+422 LNLGDAVTLK
-432 EVADNTFSKVVTA
+432 EITNEAFSKILTE

-452 LSAQLLEEDPTYF
+452 ASDKLTAENPIKG
-465 DETTEMTGDPTPVP
+465 TTEFDPFGDATSVTTGEVTLPDGETVQTTGVKKDNIYYPPTATPKPTLESIGYDEEGNPIYPTPTPDPNKPTPTPDPNNTDNPTPTPKQQDNPTPTPKQQDDPTP
-479 TTDTMP
+479 
-485 TESTTHMT
+485 
-493 TTAVQTD
+493 
-500 QIWNT
+500 
-505 KATTT
+505 
-510 TSSSETVEPD
+510 
-520 ENKMTPMPT
+520 TPKQQDDPT
-529 PTDGNGGN
+529 PTPKQQDDPTPTPKPP
-537 GGNEGGNGG
+537 EPTKTT
-546 NEGGNGGNEGGN
+546 ETTPKPE
-558 GGNEGGNGGN
+558 
-568 EGGNGGNEGGNGG
+568 
-581 NEGGNGGNEGGNG
+581 
-594 GNEGG
+594 
-599 NGGGNEGGNGGGN
+599 
-612 EGGNGGGDNGGNAG
+612 NGGGDANNG
-626 GDNGGGNEGGGDAQ
+626 
-640 AE
+640 

>member
-1 MNIFGVTKMSKTV
+1 MSKTV

-72 AAVLNLELNAELE
+72 SAVLNLELNAELE
-85 KIAAACSN
+85 KIVAACSN
-93 QAVLDFEGFAN
+93 QAVLDFDGFAN

-177 PGEELTHPENM
+177 ASEELTHPENM

-215 NDELFLM
+215 DDELFLM

-258 YGLKSGLTLIDIK
+258 YGLKAGLTLIDIK

-278 PGDAVINSNLK
+278 PGDAVINNNLK
-289 TEAPVATRPGNAA
+289 SDAQVAKSANASKA
-302 KEQSNNAFTNF
+302 KSNAYSNF
-313 ESSDDSSNTINYVP
+313 DSDGDSSDTINFVP
-327 GSATLG
+327 GEAG
-333 LSDMDDDE
+333 NGISDEEEE
-341 PIVNEQKEKIKT
+341 PIVNEKKEKAKT
-353 IIIPIVIFIV
+353 VIIPIVIFIV
-363 CILLGFGVTF
+363 CIVLGFGVTF
-373 MVFNMK
+373 MIFNMK
-379 NLISFTEPTT
+379 NLINFSETT
-389 FLTDS
+389 TSLANAS
-394 SIGTVLYAASDST
+394 AVGSVLYASSDGV
-407 PVYSQASLDATVIGT
+407 PVYSSASLDGTVIAQ
-422 LNRGDVVTLQ
+422 LKRGDVVTLQ
-432 EVADNTFSKVVTA
+432 EKVDDTFSKVITA
-445 NNVTGYV
+445 NNVTGYI
-452 LSAQLLEEDPTYF
+452 LTAQLLDHDPTLN
-465 DETTEMTGDPTPVP
+465 DPTTVTTGDPTPAAI
-479 TTDTMP
+479 TTT
-485 TESTTHMT
+485 TETAASIE

-500 QIWNT
+500 RVNNGGGS
-505 KATTT
+505 TTT
-510 TSSSETVEPD
+510 TTTAETTPETTPDPNSVEPGESETSATDTSASETSESSSETSETETEATESETAATESETEAPAPAD
-520 ENKMTPMPT
+520 PQP
-529 PTDGNGGN
+529 GN
-537 GGNEGGNGG
+537 NE
-546 NEGGNGGNEGGN
+546 
-558 GGNEGGNGGN
+558 
-568 EGGNGGNEGGNGG
+568 
-581 NEGGNGGNEGGNG
+581 
-594 GNEGG
+594 
-599 NGGGNEGGNGGGN
+599 
-612 EGGNGGGDNGGNAG
+612 DPAV
-626 GDNGGGNEGGGDAQ
+626 
-640 AE
+640 

>member
-1 MNIFGVTKMSKTV
+1 MKMSKTV

-302 KEQSNNAFTNF
+302 KAQSNAFTDF
-313 ESSDDSSNTINYVP
+313 ENNSDSSDTINYVP

-333 LSDMDDDE
+333 LADMDDDE

-373 MVFNMK
+373 MIFNMK
-379 NLISFTEPTT
+379 DLINFTEPTT
-389 FLTDS
+389 FLTDAS
-394 SIGTVLYAASDST
+394 GSVLYAASDMT

-432 EVADNTFSKVVTA
+432 EVTDNTFSKVVTA

-465 DETTEMTGDPTPVP
+465 DETSEMTGDPTPVP

-485 TESTTHMT
+485 TTESTTHMT

-510 TSSSETVEPD
+510 TTTTVDPNTVEPGESDQTAPTSSSSSETSAT
-520 ENKMTPMPT
+520 N
-529 PTDGNGGN
+529 NGGDN
-537 GGNEGGNGG
+537 
-546 NEGGNGGNEGGN
+546 
-558 GGNEGGNGGN
+558 
-568 EGGNGGNEGGNGG
+568 
-581 NEGGNGGNEGGNG
+581 
-594 GNEGG
+594 
-599 NGGGNEGGNGGGN
+599 
-612 EGGNGGGDNGGNAG
+612 GGNGGGDNGGNGG
-626 GDNGGGNEGGGDAQ
+626 GDNGGNGGGDNGGNGGGDAQ

>member
-1 MNIFGVTKMSKTV
+1 MSKTV

-19 ETNLVQGEPQE
+19 ETNLIQGEPQE

-72 AAVLNLELNAELE
+72 SAVLNLELNAELE
-85 KIAAACSN
+85 KIVAACAN
-93 QAVLDFEGFAN
+93 QAVLDFDGFAN
-104 QVINNLNVKVCNFAA
+104 QVINTLNVKVCNFAA

-177 PGEELTHPENM
+177 ASEELTHPENM

-215 NDELFLM
+215 DDELFLM

-258 YGLKSGLTLIDIK
+258 YGLKAGLTLIDIK

-278 PGDAVINSNLK
+278 PGDAVINNNLK
-289 TEAPVATRPGNAA
+289 SDAQVAKSGNASKA
-302 KEQSNNAFTNF
+302 KSNAYSNF
-313 ESSDDSSNTINYVP
+313 DSDEDSSDTINFVP
-327 GSATLG
+327 GEAG
-333 LSDMDDDE
+333 NGISDEEEE
-341 PIVNEQKEKIKT
+341 PIVNEKKEKAKT
-353 IIIPIVIFIV
+353 VIIPIVIFIV
-363 CILLGFGVTF
+363 CIVLGFGVTF
-373 MVFNMK
+373 MIFNMK
-379 NLISFTEPTT
+379 NLINFSETT
-389 FLTDS
+389 TSLANANAVGS
-394 SIGTVLYAASDST
+394 VLYASSDGV
-407 PVYSQASLDATVIGT
+407 PVYSSASLDGTVIAQ
-422 LNRGDVVTLQ
+422 LKRGDVVTLQ
-432 EVADNTFSKVVTA
+432 EKVDDTFSKVITA
-445 NNVTGYV
+445 NNVTGYI
-452 LSAQLLEEDPTYF
+452 LTAQLLDHDPTLN
-465 DETTEMTGDPTPVP
+465 DPTTVVTGDPTPVP
-479 TTDTMP
+479 VTATTETAASI
-485 TESTTHMT
+485 E

-500 QIWNT
+500 RVN
-505 KATTT
+505 
-510 TSSSETVEPD
+510 
-520 ENKMTPMPT
+520 
-529 PTDGNGGN
+529 
-537 GGNEGGNGG
+537 
-546 NEGGNGGNEGGN
+546 
-558 GGNEGGNGGN
+558 
-568 EGGNGGNEGGNGG
+568 
-581 NEGGNGGNEGGNG
+581 
-594 GNEGG
+594 
-599 NGGGNEGGNGGGN
+599 NGGGNTTTTTTIAEETSESTTEPPESETIASPTPTESSETPASPTPDPNGGSGEGGAGG
-612 EGGNGGGDNGGNAG
+612 EGGTV
-626 GDNGGGNEGGGDAQ
+626 
-640 AE
+640 

>member
-1 MNIFGVTKMSKTV
+1 MSKTV

-72 AAVLNLELNAELE
+72 SAVLNLELNAELE

-93 QAVLDFEGFAN
+93 QAVLDFDGFAN
-104 QVINNLNVKVCNFAA
+104 QVINTLNVKVCNFAA

-177 PGEELTHPENM
+177 ASEELTHPENM

-215 NDELFLM
+215 DDELFLM

-258 YGLKSGLTLIDIK
+258 YGLKAGLTLIDIK

-289 TEAPVATRPGNAA
+289 SDAQVARHGDSSKSGAEAFN
-302 KEQSNNAFTNF
+302 NF
-313 ESSDDSSNTINYVP
+313 ENDSDSSDTINFVP
-327 GSATLG
+327 GATG
-333 LSDMDDDE
+333 NGISESEDE
-341 PIVNEQKEKIKT
+341 PIVNEKKERAKT

-373 MVFNMK
+373 MIFNMK
-379 NLISFTEPTT
+379 NLINFTEATT
-389 FLTDS
+389 SLVNANVAGS
-394 SIGTVLYAASDST
+394 VLYAGNDGV
-407 PVYSQASLDATVIGT
+407 PVYSTASLDGTVIAQ
-422 LNRGDVVTLQ
+422 LKRGDVVTLQ
-432 EVADNTFSKVVTA
+432 ERVDDTFSKVVTA
-445 NNVTGYV
+445 NNVTGYI
-452 LSAQLLEEDPTYF
+452 LTAQLLDQDPTLS
-465 DETTEMTGDPTPVP
+465 DPTTVMTGDPTPVP
-479 TTDTMP
+479 STSVAETTAP
-485 TESTTHMT
+485 IQ

-500 QIWNT
+500 RVNNGGG
-505 KATTT
+505 TTT
-510 TSSSETVEPD
+510 TTTTAETSETTVDPNSVEPGD
-520 ENKMTPMPT
+520 TTPPESTTESTTAESTTEPT
-529 PTDGNGGN
+529 TESTTEPSTEDTGSGSV
-537 GGNEGGNGG
+537 
-546 NEGGNGGNEGGN
+546 
-558 GGNEGGNGGN
+558 
-568 EGGNGGNEGGNGG
+568 
-581 NEGGNGGNEGGNG
+581 
-594 GNEGG
+594 
-599 NGGGNEGGNGGGN
+599 
-612 EGGNGGGDNGGNAG
+612 DNGGSEADNNGGSEG
-626 GDNGGGNEGGGDAQ
+626 GDNGGGAEDDNAGGNSDAV
-640 AE
+640 

>member
-1 MNIFGVTKMSKTV
+1 MSKTV

-72 AAVLNLELNAELE
+72 SAVLNLELNAELE
-85 KIAAACSN
+85 KIVAACSN
-93 QAVLDFEGFAN
+93 QAVLDFDGFAN

-177 PGEELTHPENM
+177 ASEELTHPENM

-215 NDELFLM
+215 DDELFLM

-258 YGLKSGLTLIDIK
+258 YGLKAGLTLIDIK

-278 PGDAVINSNLK
+278 PGDAVINNNLK
-289 TEAPVATRPGNAA
+289 SDAQVAKSANASKA
-302 KEQSNNAFTNF
+302 KSNAYSNF
-313 ESSDDSSNTINYVP
+313 DADGDSSDTINFVP
-327 GSATLG
+327 GESG
-333 LSDMDDDE
+333 NGISDEEEE
-341 PIVNEQKEKIKT
+341 PIVNEKKEKAKT
-353 IIIPIVIFIV
+353 VIIPIVIFIV
-363 CILLGFGVTF
+363 CIVLGFGVTF
-373 MVFNMK
+373 MIFNMK
-379 NLISFTEPTT
+379 NLINFSETT
-389 FLTDS
+389 TSLANANAVGS
-394 SIGTVLYAASDST
+394 VLYASSDGV
-407 PVYSQASLDATVIGT
+407 PVYSSASLDGTVIAQ
-422 LNRGDVVTLQ
+422 LRRGDVVTLQ
-432 EVADNTFSKVVTA
+432 EKVDDTFSKVITA
-445 NNVTGYV
+445 NNVTGYI
-452 LSAQLLEEDPTYF
+452 LTSQLLDHDPTLN
-465 DETTEMTGDPTPVP
+465 DPTTVVTGDPTPVAV
-479 TTDTMP
+479 TTT
-485 TESTTHMT
+485 TETAASIE

-500 QIWNT
+500 RINNGGG
-505 KATTT
+505 TTT
-510 TSSSETVEPD
+510 TTTTAETTPETTPDPNSVEPGESETSATDTSASETSESSSETSETETEATEPSA
-520 ENKMTPMPT
+520 EETPAPADT
-529 PTDGNGGN
+529 EPATGG
-537 GGNEGGNGG
+537 EGG
-546 NEGGNGGNEGGN
+546 EGG
-558 GGNEGGNGGN
+558 
-568 EGGNGGNEGGNGG
+568 
-581 NEGGNGGNEGGNG
+581 
-594 GNEGG
+594 
-599 NGGGNEGGNGGGN
+599 
-612 EGGNGGGDNGGNAG
+612 
-626 GDNGGGNEGGGDAQ
+626 EGGGDANV
-640 AE
+640 

>member
-1 MNIFGVTKMSKTV
+1 MSKTV

-19 ETNLVQGEPQE
+19 ETNLIQGDPQE

-72 AAVLNLELNAELE
+72 AAVLNLELNQELE
-85 KIAAACSN
+85 RIAASCANS
-93 QAVLDFEGFAN
+93 AVLDFDGFAN

-136 DILRVIHVG
+136 DILRVLHVG

-177 PGEELTHPENM
+177 PSEELTHPENM

-203 NADKKVHLKLQD
+203 NADRKVHLKLQD

-258 YGLKSGLTLIDIK
+258 YGIKSGLTLIDLK

-278 PGDAVINSNLK
+278 PGDAVINSNLR
-289 TEAPVATRPGNAA
+289 TDSQMA
-302 KEQSNNAFTNF
+302 KPENVRRAESNNAFTDF
-313 ESSDDSSNTINYVP
+313 ENDYDDGDASDTINYVP
-327 GSATLG
+327 GSAVA
-333 LSDMDDDE
+333 SFAEEDE
-341 PIVNEQKEKIKT
+341 EEVIVNESKERVKT
-353 IIIPIVIFIV
+353 IIIPVIIFIICV
-363 CILLGFGVTF
+363 LLGFGVTF

-379 NLISFTEPTT
+379 DLISFSEETT
-389 FLTDS
+389 TLGPS
-394 SIGTVLYAASDST
+394 AVGSVLYASQDKVSVYSKASEDST
-407 PVYSQASLDATVIGT
+407 IIGSLS
-422 LNRGDVVTLQ
+422 RGEPVTLQ
-432 EVADNTFSKVVTA
+432 EVTNETFAKVLTK

-452 LSAQLLEEDPTYF
+452 ISAQLSAEDPTAGESSSDPF
-465 DETTEMTGDPTPVP
+465 GEESSATTPDIDETEQTVHTTGVKKDDIYFPTKK
-479 TTDTMP
+479 T
-485 TESTTHMT
+485 S
-493 TTAVQTD
+493 
-500 QIWNT
+500 
-505 KATTT
+505 ATTT
-510 TSSSETVEPD
+510 TYETDEFGNPIIPSPTPD
-520 ENKMTPMPT
+520 PNNQNPDNPT
-529 PTDGNGGN
+529 PTPKSQDNPDNPPTNTPVPPTDTPAPPATNTPVPPPPATNTPVPPKPTDPPPPPPENNENNG
-537 GGNEGGNGG
+537 
-546 NEGGNGGNEGGN
+546 
-558 GGNEGGNGGN
+558 
-568 EGGNGGNEGGNGG
+568 
-581 NEGGNGGNEGGNG
+581 
-594 GNEGG
+594 
-599 NGGGNEGGNGGGN
+599 
-612 EGGNGGGDNGGNAG
+612 
-626 GDNGGGNEGGGDAQ
+626 
-640 AE
+640 

>member
-1 MNIFGVTKMSKTV
+1 MSKTV

-19 ETNLVQGEPQE
+19 ETNLIQGEPQE

-72 AAVLNLELNAELE
+72 SAVLNLELNAELE
-85 KIAAACSN
+85 KIVAACSN
-93 QAVLDFEGFAN
+93 QAVLDFDGFAN
-104 QVINNLNVKVCNFAA
+104 QVINTLNVKVCNFAA

-177 PGEELTHPENM
+177 ASEELTHPENM

-215 NDELFLM
+215 DDELFLM

-233 MRNSIIAKPLSTEVK
+233 MRNSIIAKPLSTEAK

-258 YGLKSGLTLIDIK
+258 YGLKAGLTLIDIK

-278 PGDAVINSNLK
+278 PGDAVINNNLK
-289 TEAPVATRPGNAA
+289 SDAQVAKSGNASKA
-302 KEQSNNAFTNF
+302 KSNAYSNF
-313 ESSDDSSNTINYVP
+313 DSDEDSSDTINFVP
-327 GSATLG
+327 GEAG
-333 LSDMDDDE
+333 NGISDEEEE
-341 PIVNEQKEKIKT
+341 PIVNEKKEKAKT
-353 IIIPIVIFIV
+353 VIIPIVIFIV
-363 CILLGFGVTF
+363 CIVLGFGVTF
-373 MVFNMK
+373 MIFNMK
-379 NLISFTEPTT
+379 NLINFNETT
-389 FLTDS
+389 TSLANANAVGS
-394 SIGTVLYAASDST
+394 VLYASSDGV
-407 PVYSQASLDATVIGT
+407 PVYSSASLDGTVIAQ
-422 LNRGDVVTLQ
+422 LKRGDVVTLQ
-432 EVADNTFSKVVTA
+432 EKVDDTFSKVITA
-445 NNVTGYV
+445 NNVTGYI
-452 LSAQLLEEDPTYF
+452 LTAQLLDHDPTLN
-465 DETTEMTGDPTPVP
+465 DPTTVVTGDPTPVP
-479 TTDTMP
+479 VTTT
-485 TESTTHMT
+485 TETAVSIE

-500 QIWNT
+500 RINNGGGST
-505 KATTT
+505 TATTT
-510 TSSSETVEPD
+510 TSETSETTSESTTEPAEPNSSD
-520 ENKMTPMPT
+520 IVSPT
-529 PTDGNGGN
+529 PTASSESSADTTASETETEATETETEATESETPAPENT
-537 GGNEGGNGG
+537 EPAT
-546 NEGGNGGNEGGN
+546 
-558 GGNEGGNGGN
+558 
-568 EGGNGGNEGGNGG
+568 
-581 NEGGNGGNEGGNG
+581 
-594 GNEGG
+594 
-599 NGGGNEGGNGGGN
+599 
-612 EGGNGGGDNGGNAG
+612 GGDENATV
-626 GDNGGGNEGGGDAQ
+626 
-640 AE
+640 

>member
-1 MNIFGVTKMSKTV
+1 MSKTV

-72 AAVLNLELNAELE
+72 SAVLNLELNAELE
-85 KIAAACSN
+85 KIVAACSN
-93 QAVLDFEGFAN
+93 QAVLDFDGFAN

-177 PGEELTHPENM
+177 ASEELTHPENM

-215 NDELFLM
+215 DDELFLM

-258 YGLKSGLTLIDIK
+258 YGLKAGLTLIDIK

-278 PGDAVINSNLK
+278 PGDAVINNNLKSDAQVAARPGAASKAKSNAYSNL
-289 TEAPVATRPGNAA
+289 ESDGD
-302 KEQSNNAFTNF
+302 
-313 ESSDDSSNTINYVP
+313 SSDTINFVP
-327 GSATLG
+327 GEAG
-333 LSDMDDDE
+333 NGISDEEEE
-341 PIVNEQKEKIKT
+341 PIVNEKKEKAKT
-353 IIIPIVIFIV
+353 VIIPIVIFIV
-363 CILLGFGVTF
+363 CIVLGFGVTF
-373 MVFNMK
+373 MIFNMK
-379 NLISFTEPTT
+379 NLINFSETSTS
-389 FLTDS
+389 LANAS
-394 SIGTVLYAASDST
+394 AVGSVLYASSDGV
-407 PVYSQASLDATVIGT
+407 PVYSSASLDGTVIAQ
-422 LNRGDVVTLQ
+422 LKRGDVVTLQ
-432 EVADNTFSKVVTA
+432 EKVDDTFSKVITA
-445 NNVTGYV
+445 NNVTGYI
-452 LSAQLLEEDPTYF
+452 LTAQLLDHDPTLN
-465 DETTEMTGDPTPVP
+465 DPTTVTTGDPTPAAI
-479 TTDTMP
+479 TTT
-485 TESTTHMT
+485 TETAASIE

-500 QIWNT
+500 RVNNGGGS
-505 KATTT
+505 TTT
-510 TSSSETVEPD
+510 TTTAETEATESTTEPPESESVS
-520 ENKMTPMPT
+520 PT
-529 PTDGNGGN
+529 PTPATENN
-537 GGNEGGNGG
+537 GGNEGGENGG
-546 NEGGNGGNEGGN
+546 SEGGNGGSEEGGN
-558 GGNEGGNGGN
+558 GGSEGGNGGSE
-568 EGGNGGNEGGNGG
+568 EGGNGGSEGGNGG
-581 NEGGNGGNEGGNG
+581 SEEGGNGGSE
-594 GNEGG
+594 
-599 NGGGNEGGNGGGN
+599 
-612 EGGNGGGDNGGNAG
+612 G
-626 GDNGGGNEGGGDAQ
+626 GDNGGGSGDNGGGAEGGAEGGGDATV
-640 AE
+640 

>member
-1 MNIFGVTKMSKTV
+1 MTIFGVMKMSKTV

-104 QVINNLNVKVCNFAA
+104 QVINTLNVKVCNFAA

-150 LFRNNRIMLLTEEQ
+150 LFRNNRVMLLTEEQ

-233 MRNSIIAKPLSTEVK
+233 MRNSIIAKPLSTEIK

-302 KEQSNNAFTNF
+302 KAQSNAFTDF
-313 ESSDDSSNTINYVP
+313 ENSSDSSDTINYVP

-333 LSDMDDDE
+333 LADMDDDE

-373 MVFNMK
+373 MIFNMK
-379 NLISFTEPTT
+379 DLISFTEPTT
-389 FLTDS
+389 FLTDAS
-394 SIGTVLYAASDST
+394 GSVLYAASDMT

-432 EVADNTFSKVVTA
+432 EVTDNTFSKVVTA

-485 TESTTHMT
+485 TTESTTHMT

-510 TSSSETVEPD
+510 TTTTVDPNTVEPGESD
-520 ENKMTPMPT
+520 QTAPT
-529 PTDGNGGN
+529 SSSSDTSATNNGGDN
-537 GGNEGGNGG
+537 
-546 NEGGNGGNEGGN
+546 
-558 GGNEGGNGGN
+558 
-568 EGGNGGNEGGNGG
+568 
-581 NEGGNGGNEGGNG
+581 
-594 GNEGG
+594 
-599 NGGGNEGGNGGGN
+599 
-612 EGGNGGGDNGGNAG
+612 GGNGGGDNGGNGGNGG
-626 GDNGGGNEGGGDAQ
+626 GDNGGNGGGDNGGNGGGDNGGNGGGDNGGNGGGDNGGGDAQ

>member
-1 MNIFGVTKMSKTV
+1 MSKTV

-49 RTARSTSPIQIC
+49 RTAKSTSPIQIY

-72 AAVLNLELNAELE
+72 SAVLNLELNAELE
-85 KIAAACSN
+85 RIAAACSN

-177 PGEELTHPENM
+177 ASEELTHPENM

-222 GVGLS
+222 GLGLS

-248 SKEIINAAVS
+248 SKEIINSALS
-258 YGLKSGLTLIDIK
+258 YGLKAGLTLVDIK

-289 TEAPVATRPGNAA
+289 TDAQVSPKVEKA
-302 KEQSNNAFTNF
+302 KAKNDNAFTNF
-313 ESSDDSSNTINYVP
+313 DSGADSSDTINFVPGESSNGIS
-327 GSATLG
+327 
-333 LSDMDDDE
+333 DDDEE
-341 PIVNEQKEKIKT
+341 PIVNEKKERIKT

-363 CILLGFGVTF
+363 CVLLGFGVTF

-379 NLISFTEPTT
+379 DLISFTEATT
-389 FLTDS
+389 VLPNTAGS
-394 SIGTVLYAASDST
+394 VLYAASDGV
-407 PVYSQASLDATVIGT
+407 PVYSQNSLDATVIGS
-422 LNRGDVVTLQ
+422 LKRGDVVTLQ
-432 EVADNTFSKVVTA
+432 EITDDTFSKIVTA

-452 LSAQLLEEDPTYF
+452 LSAQLLAEDPTYN
-465 DETTEMTGDPTPVP
+465 DPTTAMLSDPTPVP
-479 TTDTMP
+479 SSA

-500 QIWNT
+500 QWGGGSGT

-510 TSSSETVEPD
+510 ETTLSPTPSPSPTPGQTVEPG
-520 ENKMTPMPT
+520 EPTPAEPT
-529 PTDGNGGN
+529 PTEPTPAEPTPAEPTPAEPDNGGGN
-537 GGNEGGNGG
+537 GGEGGD
-546 NEGGNGGNEGGN
+546 
-558 GGNEGGNGGN
+558 
-568 EGGNGGNEGGNGG
+568 
-581 NEGGNGGNEGGNG
+581 
-594 GNEGG
+594 
-599 NGGGNEGGNGGGN
+599 NGGGSGDNGGGS
-612 EGGNGGGDNGGNAG
+612 GDNGGGDNGGG
-626 GDNGGGNEGGGDAQ
+626 SGDNGGAAEGGAG
-640 AE
+640 EGGTGN

>member
-1 MNIFGVTKMSKTV
+1 MSKTV

-19 ETNLVQGEPQE
+19 ETNLIQGEPQE

-72 AAVLNLELNAELE
+72 SAVLNLELNAELE
-85 KIAAACSN
+85 KIVAACAN
-93 QAVLDFEGFAN
+93 QAVLDFDGFAN
-104 QVINNLNVKVCNFAA
+104 QVINTLNVKVCNFAA

-177 PGEELTHPENM
+177 ASEELTHPENM

-215 NDELFLM
+215 DDELFLM

-248 SKEIINAAVS
+248 AKEIINAAVS
-258 YGLKSGLTLIDIK
+258 YGLKAGLTLIDIK

-278 PGDAVINSNLK
+278 PGDAVINNNLKSDAQVAKSGNASKAKSNAYSNLDSD
-289 TEAPVATRPGNAA
+289 ED
-302 KEQSNNAFTNF
+302 
-313 ESSDDSSNTINYVP
+313 SSDTINFVP
-327 GSATLG
+327 GEAG
-333 LSDMDDDE
+333 NGFSDEEEE
-341 PIVNEQKEKIKT
+341 PIVNEKKEKAKT
-353 IIIPIVIFIV
+353 VIIPIVIFIV
-363 CILLGFGVTF
+363 CIVLGFGVTF
-373 MVFNMK
+373 MIFNMK
-379 NLISFTEPTT
+379 NLINFSETT
-389 FLTDS
+389 TSLANANAVGS
-394 SIGTVLYAASDST
+394 VLYASSDGV
-407 PVYSQASLDATVIGT
+407 PVYSSASLDGTVIAQ
-422 LNRGDVVTLQ
+422 LKRGDVVTLQ
-432 EVADNTFSKVVTA
+432 EKVDDTFSKVITA
-445 NNVTGYV
+445 NNVTGYI
-452 LSAQLLEEDPTYF
+452 LTAQLLDHDPTLN
-465 DETTEMTGDPTPVP
+465 DPTTVVTGDPTPVP
-479 TTDTMP
+479 VTATTETAASI
-485 TESTTHMT
+485 E

-500 QIWNT
+500 RVN
-505 KATTT
+505 
-510 TSSSETVEPD
+510 
-520 ENKMTPMPT
+520 
-529 PTDGNGGN
+529 
-537 GGNEGGNGG
+537 
-546 NEGGNGGNEGGN
+546 
-558 GGNEGGNGGN
+558 
-568 EGGNGGNEGGNGG
+568 
-581 NEGGNGGNEGGNG
+581 
-594 GNEGG
+594 
-599 NGGGNEGGNGGGN
+599 NGGGNTTTTTTTAEETSESTTEPPESETIASPTPTESSETPASPTPDPNGGSGEGGENGGGSG
-612 EGGNGGGDNGGNAG
+612 EGGENGGGSGEGGENGGGSGEGGENGGGSGEGGENGGGAGEGGNAG
-626 GDNGGGNEGGGDAQ
+626 GEGGGDATV
-640 AE
+640 

>member
-1 MNIFGVTKMSKTV
+1 MSKTV

-72 AAVLNLELNAELE
+72 SAVLNLELNAELE
-85 KIAAACSN
+85 KIVAACSN
-93 QAVLDFEGFAN
+93 QAVLDFDGFAN
-104 QVINNLNVKVCNFAA
+104 QVINTLNVKVCNFAA

-177 PGEELTHPENM
+177 ASEELTHPENM

-215 NDELFLM
+215 DDELFLM

-258 YGLKSGLTLIDIK
+258 YGLKAGLTLIDIK

-289 TEAPVATRPGNAA
+289 SDAQVASRPGNASKA
-302 KEQSNNAFTNF
+302 QSNAYSNF
-313 ESSDDSSNTINYVP
+313 DSEDDDNSDTINFVP
-327 GSATLG
+327 GAAG
-333 LSDMDDDE
+333 NGISDVEEE
-341 PIVNEQKEKIKT
+341 PIVNEKKEKVKT
-353 IIIPIVIFIV
+353 VIIPIVIFIV
-363 CILLGFGVTF
+363 CIVLGFGVTF
-373 MVFNMK
+373 MIFNMK
-379 NLISFTEPTT
+379 NLINFSETT
-389 FLTDS
+389 TSLANANAVGS
-394 SIGTVLYAASDST
+394 VLYASSDGV
-407 PVYSQASLDATVIGT
+407 PVYSSASLDGTVIAQ
-422 LNRGDVVTLQ
+422 LRRGDVVTLQ
-432 EVADNTFSKVVTA
+432 EKVDDTFSKIITA
-445 NNVTGYV
+445 NNVTGYI
-452 LSAQLLEEDPTYF
+452 LTAQLLDQDPTLN
-465 DETTEMTGDPTPVP
+465 DPTTVMTGDPTPVP
-479 TTDTMP
+479 MTTA
-485 TESTTHMT
+485 TETAVSIE

-500 QIWNT
+500 RVNNGGGSATQ
-505 KATTT
+505 ATTAAPT
-510 TSSSETVEPD
+510 DTPTPTPDPNSVEPGETEPSPTPTESSADTSATESSESSSETETDAPTEPSAED
-520 ENKMTPMPT
+520 TTPAETDPT
-529 PTDGNGGN
+529 PAEPTSG
-537 GGNEGGNGG
+537 E
-546 NEGGNGGNEGGN
+546 
-558 GGNEGGNGGN
+558 
-568 EGGNGGNEGGNGG
+568 
-581 NEGGNGGNEGGNG
+581 
-594 GNEGG
+594 
-599 NGGGNEGGNGGGN
+599 
-612 EGGNGGGDNGGNAG
+612 
-626 GDNGGGNEGGGDAQ
+626 GGDATV
-640 AE
+640 

>member
-1 MNIFGVTKMSKTV
+1 MSKTV

-19 ETNLVQGEPQE
+19 ETNLIQGEPQE

-72 AAVLNLELNAELE
+72 SAVLNLELNAELE
-85 KIAAACSN
+85 KIVAACAN
-93 QAVLDFEGFAN
+93 QAVLDFDGFAN
-104 QVINNLNVKVCNFAA
+104 QVINTLNVKVCNFAA

-177 PGEELTHPENM
+177 ASEELTHPENM

-215 NDELFLM
+215 DDELFLM

-258 YGLKSGLTLIDIK
+258 YGLKAGLTLIDIK

-278 PGDAVINSNLK
+278 PGDAVINNNLK
-289 TEAPVATRPGNAA
+289 SDAQVAKSGNASKA
-302 KEQSNNAFTNF
+302 KSNAYSNF
-313 ESSDDSSNTINYVP
+313 DSDEDSSDTINFVP
-327 GSATLG
+327 GEAG
-333 LSDMDDDE
+333 NGISDEEEE
-341 PIVNEQKEKIKT
+341 PIVNEKKEKAKT
-353 IIIPIVIFIV
+353 VIIPIVIFIV
-363 CILLGFGVTF
+363 CIVLGFGVTF
-373 MVFNMK
+373 MIFNMK
-379 NLISFTEPTT
+379 NLINFSETT
-389 FLTDS
+389 TSLANANAVGS
-394 SIGTVLYAASDST
+394 VLYASSDGV
-407 PVYSQASLDATVIGT
+407 PVYSSASLDGTVIAQ
-422 LNRGDVVTLQ
+422 LKRGDVVTLQ
-432 EVADNTFSKVVTA
+432 EKVDDTFSKVITA
-445 NNVTGYV
+445 NNVTGYI
-452 LSAQLLEEDPTYF
+452 LTAQLLDHDPTLN
-465 DETTEMTGDPTPVP
+465 DPTTVVTGDPTPVP
-479 TTDTMP
+479 VTATTETAASI
-485 TESTTHMT
+485 E

-500 QIWNT
+500 RVN
-505 KATTT
+505 
-510 TSSSETVEPD
+510 
-520 ENKMTPMPT
+520 
-529 PTDGNGGN
+529 
-537 GGNEGGNGG
+537 
-546 NEGGNGGNEGGN
+546 
-558 GGNEGGNGGN
+558 
-568 EGGNGGNEGGNGG
+568 
-581 NEGGNGGNEGGNG
+581 
-594 GNEGG
+594 
-599 NGGGNEGGNGGGN
+599 NGGGNTTTTTTTAEETSESTTEPPESETIASPTPTESSETPASPTPDPNGGSGEGGENGGGSG
-612 EGGNGGGDNGGNAG
+612 EGGENGGGSGEGGENGGGSGEGGENGGGSGEGGENGGGAGEGGNAG
-626 GDNGGGNEGGGDAQ
+626 GEGGGDATV
-640 AE
+640 